1 MSKRRVYS
9 KYTLDIM
16 ERFFAAIEECRKN
29 KLIKSYTDF
38 CKDNNIDNVH
48 FCTQR
53 KDLNR
58 GFFEVGWL
66 VPLVERCGV
75 SSLWLMTGK
84 GMMFVQ

>member
-9 KYTLDIM
+9 QNTLDIM
-16 ERFFAAIEECRKN
+16 ARFFDAMEVCRKN
-29 KLIKSYTDF
+29 KLISTYTDY
-38 CKDNNIDNVH
+38 CKENNIDKAH
-48 FCTQR
+48 FYVQR

-66 VPLVERCGV
+66 VPLIEKCGV